1 MSLVFPS
8 QGRNHGPL
16 LWAATRSWL
25 SGRSLHRSLPLVVIL
40 VVGLAAS
47 LVAQIITK
55 EWDQQSRKEIFDRL
69 AQEEIQKIQANVLTT
84 AATLRSIRGLFN
96 ASATVDRDEFHAF
109 VESLEVA
116 DMVQALE
123 WIPRVPHAARSEY
136 EEAARRGGFPVFEF
150 TERASQG
157 AMVRA
162 RDREEHF
169 PVYYVEPYEGN
180 ERALGFDLGSD
191 PTRLAALNDA
201 RASGRVV
208 ATARITLLQET
219 GAQYGFR
226 IFIPIYHDGTAPDTA
241 GAREADLAGF
251 GLGVFRMGDL
261 VAAALSGGQRSTT
274 PIDIHVFDQAAPPG
288 SRLLYPKSSLAE
300 DSGELQVSFRKEAL
314 LHFATRDWLIVATP
328 AEGALFTENSWMPW
342 LVLALGFIITALT
355 AICFSVV
362 IGRTKY
368 ADQLVMLRTVEL
380 VRANQERER
389 ILQKLRKTNE
399 ELESFA
405 YVASHDLKAPL
416 RGIDNLVSWI
426 VADPDS
432 RLSEESRHN
441 AGRLRIRVVR
451 LEALLDGLLE
461 YSQAGKRE
469 AKLEPVDTRLMC
481 EQITEYLAP
490 SERFT
495 ISVASDLPVFNTVKP
510 ALETVLR
517 NLIGNAVKHHDRDEG
532 RIEVSA
538 EDQGEA
544 YQFIIWDDGPGIDP
558 AHHDR
563 VFEVFQ
569 TLAPRSNLH
578 SSGIGLSIVTRL
590 VASAGGSIHIGSDAR
605 ERGTA
610 FHFTWKKT
618 WPTDGD

>member
-8 QGRNHGPL
+8 QGRNHGPSL
-16 LWAATRSWL
+16 LADTRSSL
-25 SGRSLHRSLPLVVIL
+25 SGHPLLRSLPLVVIL
-40 VVGLAAS
+40 VIGLAAS
-47 LVAQIITK
+47 LGAHIITK
-55 EWDQQSRKEIFDRL
+55 EWDRQSGTEQFDRM
-69 AQEEIQKIQANVLTT
+69 AQEQIQAIQANVLTT
-84 AATLRSIRGLFN
+84 VATLRSIRGLLN

-116 DMVQALE
+116 DMVQALV

-136 EEAARRGGFPVFEF
+136 EEAARRDGFSVFEF

-162 RDREEHF
+162 GDREEYF
-169 PVYYVEPYEGN
+169 PVYYVEPLVGN
-180 ERALGFDLGSD
+180 EPALGFDLGSNA
-191 PTRLAALNDA
+191 TRLTALNNA
-201 RASGRVV
+201 RASGREV
-208 ATARITLLQET
+208 ATARITLVQET
-219 GAQYGFR
+219 GEQYGFL
-226 IFIPIYHDGTAPDTA
+226 ISIPIYLDGATPDTA
-241 GAREADLAGF
+241 DAREANLAGF
-251 GLGVFRMGDL
+251 GLGVFQIGDL
-261 VAAALSGGQRSTT
+261 VASALSGGRRSAT
-274 PIDIHVFDQAAPPG
+274 PIDIHVFDKSAPPG
-288 SRLLYPKSSLAE
+288 SQLLYPKTSPIE
-300 DSGELQVSFRKEAL
+300 DSDDLQFSLRNEAL

-328 AEGALFTENSWMPW
+328 AEGSLFARTSWTPW
-342 LVLALGFIITALT
+342 LALALGFIVTTLT
-355 AICFSVV
+355 AICFHV
-362 IGRTKY
+362 IISRTRY

-380 VRANQERER
+380 VRADLERER

-405 YVASHDLKAPL
+405 RVASHDLKAPL

-426 VADPDS
+426 VEDPDS
-432 RLSEESRHN
+432 RLSEESQHN
-441 AGRLRIRVVR
+441 AGRLRTRVAR

-461 YSQAGKRE
+461 YSRAGKRQ
-469 AKLEPVDTRLMC
+469 AKVEPVDTRLMC
-481 EQITEYLAP
+481 EQVIEYLAP

-495 ISVASDLPVFNTVKP
+495 ISVAPDLPVVNTVKP

-538 EDQGEA
+538 EDQGDA
-544 YQFIIWDDGPGIDP
+544 YQFIVRDDGPGIDP

-563 VFEVFQ
+563 VFDIFQ
-569 TLAPRSNLH
+569 TLAPGSKLG

-590 VASAGGSIHIGSDAR
+590 VASAGGSIHIESDAG

-610 FHFTWKKT
+610 VHFTWKKT
-618 WPTDGD
+618 WPTEGD